1 MIDILE
7 FFFNENL
14 NWKTPI
20 NEISTKLVISNAML
34 SKLWHFVNKAQNTS
48 LVSGNLLGEKFYHL
62 TPPTLP
68 QYLLYYNNI

>member
-48 LVSGNLLGEKFYHL
+48 LVSGNLLGEKILSLNTPH
-62 TPPTLP
+62 PPTVFVIL
-68 QYLLYYNNI
+68 